1 MAIGAYQAY
10 RKTQVET
17 AGQLDLVIMLYDGAI
32 KFAKLA
38 AKMLRDGDLAK
49 AHDYL
54 LRAQDI
60 VGELMSSLN
69 MDVGE
74 IAEGLFK
81 LYEYADYCL
90 VEANIKK
97 DPEWIERGLSVLTG
111 LREAW
116 VEIAR
121 KPRGGEDV
129 VSS

>member
-38 AKMLRDGDLAK
+38 AKMLREGDLEK
-49 AHDYL
+49 TNGYL

-60 VGELMSSLN
+60 VSELMSSLN
-69 MDVGE
+69 MDMGE
-74 IAEGLFK
+74 IAEGLLK
-81 LYEYADYCL
+81 LYDYVDYCL
-90 VEANIKK
+90 VQANIKK
-97 DPEWIERGLSVLTG
+97 DPAWIDQGLTVLTG

-116 VEIAR
+116 MEIAR
-121 KPRGGEDV
+121 KSKGGEDV
-129 VSS
+129 VPS

>member
-1 MAIGAYQAY
+1 MAVGAYQAY

-38 AKMLRDGDLAK
+38 AKMLRDGDLER

-54 LRAQDI
+54 VRAQDI

-74 IAEGLFK
+74 IAAGLFN
-81 LYEYADYCL
+81 LYEYVDYCL
-90 VEANIKK
+90 VQANIKK
-97 DPEWIERGLSVLTG
+97 DPDLIDQGLTVLTG

-116 VEIAR
+116 IEIAR

-129 VSS
+129 VPS

>member
-1 MAIGAYQAY
+1 MIGAYRAIARQKLKHRA
-10 RKTQVET
+10 
-17 AGQLDLVIMLYDGAI
+17 AGLGDMLSMGI
-32 KFAKLA
+32 SSLSLPPNAKG
-38 AKMLRDGDLAK
+38 RIWQRPTT
-49 AHDYL
+49 L